1 MFGSNSNNQSEAAR
15 SIFMSSVK
23 GLANT
28 GAVVATFF
36 IAPLLYAQS
45 VEWIRIVTARHYGP
59 EWTDLSDIAW
69 FVLVALLTFFV
80 ARASV
85 STLLVMGGLAVATRF
100 L

>member
-1 MFGSNSNNQSEAAR
+1 MLNRDKHREASQ

-45 VEWIRIVTARHYGP
+45 VEWIRIFTARHYGP
-59 EWTDLSDIAW
+59 EWTDLSDVAW